1 MKWKKFS
8 GIITHKNWNSELKIA
23 NMSKYQTQTY
33 SVNVT
38 KSAGN
43 CGFGQIYWKDPW
55 WKTSFFVKW
64 VLLGNLLY
72 NTNCIKLFFL
82 IFLQGG
88 MILGGCDWTRCLKTF
103 TQQ

>member
-43 CGFGQIYWKDPW
+43 CGFGQIY
-55 WKTSFFVKW
+55 
-64 VLLGNLLY
+64 
-72 NTNCIKLFFL
+72 
-82 IFLQGG
+82 
-88 MILGGCDWTRCLKTF
+88 
-103 TQQ
+103 